1 MAYERYSQLCGASGN
16 LAYELRAIRRFK
28 SFNRWVSAQVKKK
41 WAMVLQRTG
50 RSTDHLILVHYILR
64 PSGLLRSV
72 GIVIPAQN
80 TTSETRDSSHK
91 YKTKLLRRA
100 WSIAPWSGESF
111 HVCPGRAAPS
121 AAALG
126 SRNSRRQVTGEGG
139 ARCRSRR

>member
-91 YKTKLLRRA
+91 YKTNSYDGHGPLPHGRESRFTF
-100 WSIAPWSGESF
+100 AP
-111 HVCPGRAAPS
+111 AAPLRARPRW
-121 AAALG
+121 AAAT
-126 SRNSRRQVTGEGG
+126 RG
-139 ARCRSRR
+139 AR